1 MATSS
6 RNNPRSVVRSKAAAT
21 PRTTAPLPS
30 GAMTP
35 MPASSK
41 PPPSGNTAST
51 GTTSATQQ
59 GTTPD
64 NAMAASTAI
73 AHLAEPS
80 MRATALSNMQQVV
93 ELADGIVHIAD
104 QLHERL
110 LEDILRYDGRPMPAA
125 QQATTRQ
132 LLDDE
137 LLLRQHAQ
145 SLYADAAAFVIQ
157 GLAQPQSRL
166 MALTTVAAEK
176 IRRIGVISEVTGL
189 VGGILALAGG
199 IVTGQLSQVEAAFEK
214 IRLHNTTLDALK
226 PPPPANT

>member
-30 GAMTP
+30 GTTTP
-35 MPASSK
+35 MPASSQ
-41 PPPSGNTAST
+41 PPPSDNSPAT
-51 GTTSATQQ
+51 GTPSATQQ

-64 NAMAASTAI
+64 SAEPASPAA
-73 AHLAEPS
+73 AHLAEQTA
-80 MRATALSNMQQVV
+80 RAAALSSMQQVV
-93 ELADGIVHIAD
+93 ELADGIVHVAD

-132 LLDDE
+132 LLDNE

-157 GLAQPQSRL
+157 GLEQPQSRL

-214 IRLHNTTLDALK
+214 IRLHSTTLDAIK
-226 PPPPANT
+226 PPLPANT